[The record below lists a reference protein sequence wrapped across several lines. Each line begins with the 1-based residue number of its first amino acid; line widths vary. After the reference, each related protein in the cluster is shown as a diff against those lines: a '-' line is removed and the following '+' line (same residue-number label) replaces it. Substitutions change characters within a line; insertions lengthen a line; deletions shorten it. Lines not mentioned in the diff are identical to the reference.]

1 MNDDV
6 IRQAPFRW
14 SHVENQMKEALGD
27 FCTLISAEQIH
38 DGLKKKVYRLNHR
51 NPSGSSILVV
61 WHTSTILN
69 EESQE
74 DEFDSDSSR
83 SDLFRRNTE
92 FMSSNDVP
100 VPEIY
105 RSGKLE
111 SGPDYALVQ
120 SIDGGNYRQVIST
133 ADPNSRQH
141 IMERVSTGLQ
151 NMHSLVRTC
160 HGPLIEVPIPTAPY
174 ADLALQKALM
184 ALDTLG
190 RYHQLARQGL
200 AGLRRRLEELR
211 SGINQRSVYRFIHG
225 NLSPE
230 NILIDNQGQPY
241 FIGLESAQFADLEQ
255 DYSQL
260 NLRFSGEDLRF
271 FWRQDLD
278 EQRLR
283 FYNLCSSISLASVY
297 TLLLTRGYSNIQE
310 IQTQLNFTLHE
321 ALKFL

>member
-14 SHVENQMKEALGD
+14 SHVESQMKEAFGD

-51 NPSGSSILVV
+51 NPEGSSVLVV
-61 WHTSTILN
+61 WHDHSLL
-69 EESQE
+69 SDGYQD
-74 DEFDSDSSR
+74 DELVANKR
-83 SDLFRRNTE
+83 SPELFRKNTE
-92 FMSSNDVP
+92 FMTANGIP
-100 VPEIY
+100 VPEIF

-111 SGPDYALVQ
+111 SGPEYALVQ
-120 SIDGGNYRQVIST
+120 SIDGGNYGQVLSST
-133 ADPNSRQH
+133 DTTSHQH
-141 IMERVSTGLQ
+141 IMERVSIGLQ
-151 NMHSLVRTC
+151 NMHSLVRNT
-160 HGPLIEVPIPTAPY
+160 HGPLIEITVPTVPY

-190 RYHQLARQGL
+190 KYHQLARQGL

-211 SGINQRSVYRFIHG
+211 QGINQRSVYRFIHG

-230 NILIDNQGQPY
+230 NILIDRQGQPY
-241 FIGLESAQFADLEQ
+241 FIGLENAQFADLEQ

-260 NLRFSGEDLRF
+260 SLRFGSDDWRY

-283 FYNLCSSISLASVY
+283 FYNLCSSISLASVC

-310 IQTQLNFTLHE
+310 IQSQLNFTLRE